1 MLHGDTFTYNTLIH
15 GYCKVGKLVSPK
27 SLNLKEVKPDVVM
40 YRTMIYGLCR
50 KGLRHEAD
58 VMYRQMTAD
67 EFLQLL
73 GDDLMSHLRLGNAD

>member
-1 MLHGDTFTYNTLIH
+1 MELF
-15 GYCKVGKLVSPK
+15 C

-73 GDDLMSHLRLGNAD
+73 YNL